1 MILPIFLFFVGLI
14 IIYLGAKWTVNGSS
28 NIALIMG
35 IRPIIVGLTI
45 VSIGTSLPELVVSL
59 VAAINKSQDIAL
71 GNIIGSNIA
80 NIGLVLGLSAIIRP
94 LKINRSTIKNEIPIM
109 IGFSL
114 LFYFLAFDNRISAT
128 DGFILFSGIFLFI
141 GYCIYN
147 ARYNKERSEDVI
159 HELEGS
165 IKKKHSIKFE
175 LLLIVSGIIGI
186 IVGARIM
193 VDSAVFL
200 ARHFGMSD
208 LFIGMTIVAIGTSL
222 PELATSMVAAY
233 QNKDEISVGNVIG
246 SNIFNIC
253 MVIGII
259 SIISPFTVERLIL
272 NREFLIMLAFSV
284 LLYPLAL
291 HRMTLTRMKGVIFLL
306 GYAGFI
312 WITL

>member
-1 MILPIFLFFVGLI
+1 MILSIFLFILGLI

-45 VSIGTSLPELVVSL
+45 VSIGTSLPEFVVSI
-59 VAAINKSQDIAL
+59 VAAINKSKDIAL

-109 IGFSL
+109 IGVSL
-114 LFYFLAFDNRISAT
+114 LFYFLAFDNRISAV
-128 DGFILFSGIFLFI
+128 DGFILFIGIILFI
-141 GYCIYN
+141 GYCIHD
-147 ARYNKERSEDVI
+147 ARYNKERSEDII
-159 HELEGS
+159 HDLES
-165 IKKKHSIKFE
+165 PVKKKHSIKFE
-175 LLLIVSGIIGI
+175 MLLTAFGIIGI
-186 IVGARIM
+186 IAGAKIM
-193 VDSAVFL
+193 VDSAIFL
-200 ARHFGMSD
+200 ARSYGMSE

-222 PELATSMVAAY
+222 PELATSMVASY

-253 MVIGII
+253 MVIGIV
-259 SIISPFTVERLIL
+259 SMVSPFTVEQLVL
-272 NREFLIMLAFSV
+272 NREFLIMVAFSI
-284 LLYPLAL
+284 LLYLLVL
-291 HRMTLTRMKGVIFLL
+291 HRMTLTRTKGVIFLS

-312 WITL
+312 WITI